1 MPKFNRPAVGAGRPS
16 PSSPAPPPAIQ
27 PREPPPNIPKAT
39 LDLSE
44 LPAPEQCTGWE
55 LARPFMQKCYDLRC
69 VSDRREVAYVREF
82 YEDLFGE
89 DSDGIGWEVLQARVC
104 YFLHVEGFRYAGRL
118 AEISDNV
125 WQRFRAA
132 WADPGRKKENTMAT
146 SPVVRTFKK
155 LAEGTPSLQ
164 KPAAPKAAAK
174 PSKPA
179 KAAKPAKASKP
190 AKAAK
195 PPIEGLAALGGTA
208 VARAMGRKG
217 YAWAQA
223 LKAAKACGLELSES
237 TAKAYCTKTGGGAS
251 MKTPIPNLSGDDW
264 ARIRKAAGEPE
275 RK

>member
-1 MPKFNRPAVGAGRPS
+1 MPRFFRPAAGVGRPC

-27 PREPPPNIPKAT
+27 TRKPPPNIPKAT

-44 LPAPEQCTGWE
+44 LPVPEQCTGWE
-55 LARPFMQKCYDLRC
+55 LARPFMQHCYDERC
-69 VSDRREVAYVREF
+69 INARREARYVREF

-132 WADPGRKKENTMAT
+132 WADLGRKKENTMAT

-179 KAAKPAKASKP
+179 KAAKPP
-190 AKAAK
+190 L
-195 PPIEGLAALGGTA
+195 EGLAALGGTA

-237 TAKAYCTKTGGGAS
+237 TARAYCTKSGGGAS
-251 MKTPIPNLSGDDW
+251 VKAPIPNLSGDDW